1 MFDNAF
7 TLPLS
12 EQCYISRRELYTLN
26 FVSYFIYLT
35 FTLFTGSLFEQ
46 DEATATSTAAEIAAA
61 VIAAAE
67 MAETK
72 TKTLPLKTLGDEDR

>member
-1 MFDNAF
+1 M
-7 TLPLS
+7 
-12 EQCYISRRELYTLN
+12 SRRELYTLN

-61 VIAAAE
+61 E

>member
-7 TLPLS
+7 TLPLR
-12 EQCYISRRELYTLN
+12 ELCYMSRRELYTLN

-46 DEATATSTAAEIAAA
+46 DEATAASTAAEIAAA
-61 VIAAAE
+61 EIAAAE
-67 MAETK
+67 MSEI
-72 TKTLPLKTLGDEDR
+72 KTLPLKTLGDEDR

>member
-7 TLPLS
+7 TLPLR
-12 EQCYISRRELYTLN
+12 ELCYISRRELYTLN

-35 FTLFTGSLFEQ
+35 FTLFTASLFEQ
-46 DEATATSTAAEIAAA
+46 DEATGTSTAAEIAAA
-61 VIAAAE
+61 EIAAAE
-67 MAETK
+67 MAETE